1 MSADDGLK
9 EKMYFQGR
17 LPSIGAFVPG
27 PWSSHSTCRDFLLQW
42 LLKHIGAFLPRLWVL
57 PHRLSRA
64 AALSLGSHK
73 SLNTHEVPVPV
84 GDVTCWAGGRGRED
98 GMGVHAQAPVLGR
111 CLGSR
116 RCSVLQRGEL

>member
-42 LLKHIGAFLPRLWVL
+42 LLKHIGAFLPLPLVL
-57 PHRLSRA
+57 PHRLSCA

-73 SLNTHEVPVPV
+73 SLSTHEVPVLI
-84 GDVTCWAGGRGRED
+84 GNLTCWAGGRGRED
-98 GMGVHAQAPVLGR
+98 GMGMHAQALVLVR